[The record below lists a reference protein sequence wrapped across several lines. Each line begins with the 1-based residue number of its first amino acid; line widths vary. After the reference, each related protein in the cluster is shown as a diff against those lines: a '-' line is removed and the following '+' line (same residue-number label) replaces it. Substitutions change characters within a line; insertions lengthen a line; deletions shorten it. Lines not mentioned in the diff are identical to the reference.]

1 MATTKTRI
9 GNLFFNY
16 QGESSS
22 TKTYYKDDV
31 VMYNNTDWICTKNSA
46 TTGTAPE
53 DNQRRYARLTKA
65 VSATTGSNAYKWDGE
80 AAWPQSEVQYKI
92 GDTLVLYQDGND
104 FDDNKV
110 AFSNSS
116 TNKETYLWDTD
127 VT

>member
-1 MATTKTRI
+1 MATTKQRI

-16 QGESSS
+16 QGEYSS

-65 VSATTGSNAYKWDGE
+65 DLRYLRKKYKKIIAVEDNIKRADWH
-80 AAWPQSEVQYKI
+80 AWRESIGTYK
-92 GDTLVLYQDGND
+92 
-104 FDDNKV
+104 
-110 AFSNSS
+110 
-116 TNKETYLWDTD
+116 EC
-127 VT
+127 